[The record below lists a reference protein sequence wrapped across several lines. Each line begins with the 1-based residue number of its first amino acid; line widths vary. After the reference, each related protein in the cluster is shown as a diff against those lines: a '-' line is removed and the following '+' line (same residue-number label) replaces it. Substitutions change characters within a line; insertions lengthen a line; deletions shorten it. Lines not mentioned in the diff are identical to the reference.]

1 MKIKYAICATALFA
15 LAAPVMVATAAVSA
29 EEAKKLGTTL
39 TEFGGIMAGN
49 AEGTI
54 PAYTGGIKTFP
65 ADFKPN
71 SGAWADPFKADKP
84 VYRIDSKNAAQYAD
98 KMSEGQKRL
107 LKLNPTTFY
116 MDIYPTQRSAAY
128 PEKFLKATVRNATGC
143 NTLKEGL
150 AIDVACRGGL
160 PFPIPTKGIEM
171 VWNQILHY
179 QGETAVSTSASRSWV
194 IDSSGKPTMTAEQST
209 YTDSVWYQTEQAD
222 RDPNVAYRAF
232 SVTKSPARLAGGATG
247 LQDFIDPT
255 VSPRKA
261 WSYTPGQRR
270 IKQSPEFSYDTP
282 VASQGGLTLF
292 DELFVVGGKLDRFDY
307 KLVGKKE
314 MYLPYNQYK
323 SSFECPTLE
332 LALLAKHVNPVC
344 ERWELHRVW
353 VVEATLKA
361 GMRHAYSKRIYYFDE
376 DMSAAAN
383 YDAFD
388 QNGDLYRSIFNGV
401 FQMYDKKLPWAVK
414 TVVYDFN
421 KNMYGYFN
429 DVMVGG
435 HMVAPKTFTERE
447 MNPEAIVTRETAR

>member
-71 SGAWADPFKADKP
+71 SGAWADPFKAEKP
-84 VYRIDSKNAAQYAD
+84 LFRIDSKNMDQYAD
-98 KMSEGQKRL
+98 KLSEGQKRL
-107 LKLNPTTFY
+107 LKMHPTTY
-116 MDIYPTQRSAAY
+116 YLDIYPSHRTAVY
-128 PEKFLKATVRNATGC
+128 PDKMLKATVRNATGC

-160 PFPIPTKGIEM
+160 PFPIPTKGIE
-171 VWNQILHY
+171 VIWNQIMHY
-179 QGETAVSTSASRSWV
+179 QGDTAITSSAQRSWV
-194 IDSSGKPTMTAEQST
+194 VDSAGGATMTAEQSS
-209 YTDSVWYQTEQAD
+209 YTDPVWYQTDLED
-222 RDPNVAYRAF
+222 RDHNMAYRAY
-232 SVTKSPARLAGGATG
+232 SVTKQPARLAGGATG
-247 LQDFIDPT
+247 LLDFIDP
-255 VSPRKA
+255 VSTPRKA

-307 KLVGKKE
+307 KLAGKKE

-323 SSFECPTLE
+323 ASFECPTRE
-332 LALLAKHVNPVC
+332 MALLPKHSNPVC

-353 VVEATLKA
+353 VVEATLKT
-361 GMRHAYSKRIYYFDE
+361 GMRHAYSKRTYYFDE
-376 DMSAAAN
+376 DMSGAAT

-388 QNGDLYRSIFNGV
+388 QNGALYRSIFNGM
-401 FQMYDKKLPWAVK
+401 FQMYDKKIPWAVRM
-414 TVVYDFN
+414 VIYDFN

-429 DVMVGG
+429 DVTVGG
-435 HMVAPKTFTERE
+435 YLITDKTRSERE
-447 MNPEAIVTRETAR
+447 MNPEAIVTRETSR